1 METPRYRIT
10 NRLLGTLEK
19 LAGLASKI
27 SGSLL
32 KLPMRLRLEQEAIR
46 RSAHSSTS
54 IEGNELSLGQ
64 VADLSER
71 KPVWADSRQKQEV
84 VNYLKA
90 LRWVTRQS
98 GKPLDEEKLL
108 RLHVLITEG
117 LLDKTRAGRYKVK
130 QNYVMDGGGR
140 VVYTPPAPAVTPR
153 FTRDLLKWTGKSVD
167 VHPVIVSAVFH
178 HRLVSIHPFSDG
190 NGRVARAGAQWILY
204 QRGFDPGHFYALDD
218 FFAKDR
224 DRYYE
229 KIQQARELDN
239 DLTYWIEYV
248 AEGLLAACEDTH
260 ERIRS
265 LSRSVKEKITVT
277 PKQESLLDLLRG
289 KGGLGS
295 AELGRKL
302 KIHRARVHQLTA
314 PLVRAGIL
322 KQEGRARA
330 VRYYLF

>member
-1 METPRYRIT
+1 LT
-10 NRLLGTLEK
+10 LLEK
-19 LAGLASKI
+19 IAALASRI
-27 SGSLL
+27 SESRL
-32 KLPMRLRLEQEAIR
+32 KLPVCLHLEREAIR
-46 RSAHSSTS
+46 RNAHSSTS

-71 KPVWADSRQKQEV
+71 KSVQADSRQKREV

-90 LRWVTRQS
+90 LRWVIRQS
-98 GKPLDEEKLL
+98 RKPLDEKKLL

-117 LLDKTRAGRYKVK
+117 LLDKAKAGHYKVK
-130 QNYVMDGGGR
+130 QNYVVNGRGR
-140 VVYTPPAPAVTPR
+140 VVYTPQTPAVTPR
-153 FTRDLLKWTGKSVD
+153 FMRNLLEWTRKSGT
-167 VHPVIVSAVFH
+167 VHPVIVSAIFH

-218 FFAKDR
+218 FYAKDR

-248 AEGLLAACEDTH
+248 AEGLLAACEDVY
-260 ERIRS
+260 ERIRA

-277 PKQESLLDLLRG
+277 PKQESLLKLLRG
-289 KGGLGS
+289 QGGLGS

-302 KIHRARVHQLTA
+302 KINRARVHQLTA
-314 PLVRAGIL
+314 PLVKAGIL

-330 VRYYLF
+330 VRYYL